1 MSKGVDTVMKTS
13 TIRLFIE
20 DAFKSVYRN
29 LTLSLASAA
38 TVAFTLF
45 LLGAF
50 LLASLNINR
59 GIATL
64 QDKLEIKVFLKENIT
79 AEQKTAIEKSI
90 KSISEIKTYKYESKK
105 DALEKAKEM
114 FDNDQSMIKQFEDSN
129 PFPESYSITVK
140 SADFI
145 PKISSKISKLD
156 GVEDVNAGKETVR
169 NFQKTINSVKY
180 VGSVLLL
187 ILAGVSIFLIANTT
201 KLTVYSRRKEISIM
215 KHIGAT
221 DWFIRWPFI
230 IEGIFIGILGSA
242 ISIALLFFSYKF
254 ILEVFGLNSMSFTY
268 VKTSYIYLNMSWQ
281 FIIIGII
288 LGAAGSILAVRKFLK
303 V

>member
-13 TIRLFIE
+13 TIKLFIQ
-20 DAFKSVYRN
+20 DAFKSIVRN

-50 LLASLNINR
+50 VLASLNINK
-59 GIATL
+59 GISTL
-64 QDKLEIKVFLKENIT
+64 QDKLEIKVYLKDGVT
-79 AEQKTAIEKSI
+79 DDQKTNIENTI
-90 KSISEIKTYKYESKK
+90 KEMKQIKTYKYESKE
-105 DALEKAKEM
+105 DALNKAKEM
-114 FDNDQSMIKQFEDSN
+114 FENDQAMIKQFDDSN

-140 SADFI
+140 AVGDIQAITEGLSG
-145 PKISSKISKLD
+145 LE
-156 GVEDVNAGKETVR
+156 GVDDVNAGKDTVK
-169 NFQKTINSVKY
+169 NFQKTINSIKY
-180 VGSVLLL
+180 VGSILL
-187 ILAGVSIFLIANTT
+187 IVLAGVSVFLIGNTT

-215 KHIGAT
+215 KNIGAT

-242 ISIALLFFSYKF
+242 ISIALLFVSYKF
-254 ILEVFGLNSMSFTY
+254 ILNAFGISAMNFAY
-268 VKTSYIYLNMSWQ
+268 IKTSYIYLTMSWQ
-281 FIIIGII
+281 LLAIGFA
-288 LGAAGSILAVRKFLK
+288 LGASGSILAVRKFLK